1 MLASYLAALLRALA
15 GIASYH
21 LNTNKKQSMPARH
34 HLGTARLHLGIARA
48 HLNAARPLAMTAR

>member
-21 LNTNKKQSMPARH
+21 LNTNKKQSMLTRH
-34 HLGTARLHLGIARA
+34 HLGIARA